1 MNEKFLI
8 DHIFAF
14 YYHPSPTIL
23 KQRGSSV
30 MSFSQNCLVRMR
42 NRSQALHRCSV
53 AVVFSLLRKSQSW
66 NLYLYI

>member
-8 DHIFAF
+8 NHIFAF

-42 NRSQALHRCSV
+42 NRSQTLHRCSV
-53 AVVFSLLRKSQSW
+53 AVDVRHSEKVKVGI
-66 NLYLYI
+66 YIYI